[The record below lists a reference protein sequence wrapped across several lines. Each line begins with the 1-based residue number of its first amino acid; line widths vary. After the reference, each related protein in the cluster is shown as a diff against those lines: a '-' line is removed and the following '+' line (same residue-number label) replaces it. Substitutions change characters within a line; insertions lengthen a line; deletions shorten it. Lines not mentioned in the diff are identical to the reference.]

1 MPVCND
7 HTAIISSVSNRIALT
22 DSKLADRTAAL
33 ESANTTHQQEDPSTP
48 TEASTSAKA
57 QLPSRTKSPQADTS
71 EPANPQ
77 LLARLR
83 LDLAATQ
90 RSRAELQ
97 TQVNRLQADLSSASA
112 SNKTA
117 SRRIEGLLREKRDL
131 EHKVSDRD
139 AELRMKSRMV
149 NEAQDQMVAMTLQ
162 LNINEDKMDK
172 IYAENDMLVKRW
184 MAKMGEEAEKMNV
197 ESKWA

>member
-1 MPVCND
+1 M
-7 HTAIISSVSNRIALT
+7 ILSVSNRIASV

-33 ESANTTHQQEDPSTP
+33 ESANTTHHQEDPSTP

-57 QLPSRTKSPQADTS
+57 QLPSRTKSPQTDTS
-71 EPANPQ
+71 EPATPQ

-83 LDLAATQ
+83 VDLAATQ
-90 RSRAELQ
+90 RSRADLQ
-97 TQVNRLQADLSSASA
+97 TQVNRLQADLSSASV

-131 EHKVSDRD
+131 EYKVSDRD